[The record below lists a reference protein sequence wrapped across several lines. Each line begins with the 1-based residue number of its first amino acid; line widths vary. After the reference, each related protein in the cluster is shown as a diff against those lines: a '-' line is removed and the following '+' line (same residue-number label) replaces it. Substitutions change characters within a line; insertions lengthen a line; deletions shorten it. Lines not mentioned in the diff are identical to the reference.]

1 MKYAK
6 KNPFTLIE
14 ILAVVAIIAVLAGM
28 TVGISALVMD
38 KAAESKTKSAI
49 KILEMAFAKY
59 QQELGHYPVKPGHGM
74 LEVRYDRAN
83 PGNDDKLLKFLDEK
97 FLRENTEEFTSGT
110 LTYLRFVDGHG
121 FPLVYRFPGYFNKG
135 KFDLGSA
142 GKDGCIGDGKG
153 TRFKKG
159 MISVNFA
166 DYKDH
171 FGKGDDIV
179 NFANNAEF

>member
-28 TVGISALVMD
+28 TVGISSLVMD

-49 KILEMAFAKY
+49 KILEMALAKY
-59 QQELGHYPVKPGHGM
+59 QQEVGHYPIKPGQGM
-74 LEVRYDRAN
+74 LEVRYDKAN

-97 FLRENTEEFTSGT
+97 FLRENTEKFTSGT

-142 GKDGCIGDGKG
+142 GKDGHIGDGKG
-153 TRFKKG
+153 TRFKKESITVSFG
-159 MISVNFA
+159 I
-166 DYKDH
+166 YKSD

-179 NFANNAEF
+179 NFVNNTDF

>member
-1 MKYAK
+1 MKYTK

-28 TVGISALVMD
+28 TVGISSLVMD

-49 KILEMAFAKY
+49 KILEMALAKY
-59 QQELGHYPVKPGHGM
+59 QQEVGHYPIKPGQGM
-74 LEVRYDRAN
+74 LEVRYDKAN

-97 FLRENTEEFTSGT
+97 FLRENTAELTAGT
-110 LTYLRFVDGHG
+110 LCFLDGYG
-121 FPLVYRFPGYFNKG
+121 IPLLYRYPGYFNKG

-142 GKDGCIGDGKG
+142 GKDGHIGDGKG
-153 TRFKKG
+153 TRFKKESITVSFG
-159 MISVNFA
+159 I
-166 DYKDH
+166 YKSD

-179 NFANNAEF
+179 NFVNNTEF